1 MATAVRLLPSEP
13 GVPSMAN
20 SRELV
25 ECVSSAL
32 ELPLTEVTG
41 HMRHLREAGLVTT
54 GGRGITAP
62 RMTYEDAAS
71 LICSLYGTALMKDGV
86 TSVTALKALPA
97 IYQGA
102 RRGSRLSMR
111 WQLSYV
117 GPVDLLGSE
126 PTGGVTAGLAAALRL
141 LGRGNE
147 FIRQAAYRIPDAELR
162 VRFSVQ
168 FPQHFASLT
177 TKFAGVS
184 EVWTFGQRGKPK
196 TRRTNACDEVGLREI
211 AKCLEAP

>member
-71 LICSLYGTALMKDGV
+71 LICSLYGTAATKDGA
-86 TSVTALKALPA
+86 TSVKALKALPA

-102 RRGSRLSMR
+102 RRASRRSIS
-111 WQLSYV
+111 WQLSYM
-117 GPVDLLGSE
+117 GPVDL
-126 PTGGVTAGLAAALRL
+126 
-141 LGRGNE
+141 
-147 FIRQAAYRIPDAELR
+147 
-162 VRFSVQ
+162 
-168 FPQHFASLT
+168 
-177 TKFAGVS
+177 
-184 EVWTFGQRGKPK
+184 
-196 TRRTNACDEVGLREI
+196 
-211 AKCLEAP
+211 